1 MLLVTV
7 DPPLAQQ
14 ASLRPTTASRPWSSP
29 KKHKNRFCYRGIS
42 TFSHKPT
49 TSTPT
54 NSSPSPTVSP
64 LHLPAGRRR
73 VMRAHPKHSPFR
85 GGGGMVWQYAKHSL
99 PLLPPEEDR
108 VCHPTNRY
116 PASPRIKIASANRPK
131 SRTQSIPGFP
141 PDKTASAT
149 GHGYGSEGVKGR
161 RWQQEDI
168 RFARSFWTIF
178 CF

>member
-29 KKHKNRFCYRGIS
+29 KNTKIGYATEELVLS
-42 TFSHKPT
+42 
-49 TSTPT
+49 PT
-54 NSSPSPTVSP
+54 NQRHRHPRTH
-64 LHLPAGRRR
+64 LHLPPSPLFTCPPGGEGSCGRIQNIL
-73 VMRAHPKHSPFR
+73 PFVV
-85 GGGGMVWQYAKHSL
+85 GGEWYGNTPNTLFLCFPQRKIESAIL
-99 PLLPPEEDR
+99 PIDIRLP
-108 VCHPTNRY
+108 
-116 PASPRIKIASANRPK
+116 PRIKIASANRPK